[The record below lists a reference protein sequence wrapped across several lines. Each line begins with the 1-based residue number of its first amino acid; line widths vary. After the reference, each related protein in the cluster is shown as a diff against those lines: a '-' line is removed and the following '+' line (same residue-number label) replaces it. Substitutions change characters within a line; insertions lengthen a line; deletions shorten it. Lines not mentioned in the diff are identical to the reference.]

1 MITISTTTIALIV
14 GGITI
19 LGAIFGV
26 FFYFQK
32 PQLAL
37 EKRVSKLEDDIVGC
51 KNENAEIKKLHYD
64 NNESLRK
71 ELKEVAT
78 ALSEL
83 SLTVAKL
90 STIIDE
96 RIPKGSPGLTPP
108 GQ

>member
-14 GGITI
+14 GSITI
-19 LGAIFGV
+19 FGAIFGV

-37 EKRVSKLEDDIVGC
+37 EKRVSKLEEEIASC
-51 KNENAEIKKLHYD
+51 RKENEEIKKLHYE

-78 ALSEL
+78 ALTEL
-83 SLTVAKL
+83 SLTVTKL